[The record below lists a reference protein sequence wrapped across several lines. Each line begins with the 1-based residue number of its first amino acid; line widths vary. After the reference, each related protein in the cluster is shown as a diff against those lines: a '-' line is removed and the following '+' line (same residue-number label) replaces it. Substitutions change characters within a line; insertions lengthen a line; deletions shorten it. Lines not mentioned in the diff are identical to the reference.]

1 MSPERVYPHPFR
13 AREPIAHASGA
24 YLAAFDEPTQLI
36 QHQPILSSIDIQLSS
51 LRTMSTLVSRL
62 FLMLVATL
70 SLSFVDVSTAYAHN
84 TLVSSNPA
92 DGEVVALS
100 PTEWILTFDKT
111 VPLSSASGEVVKN
124 DGVRVALS
132 QPRHGNT
139 DNIIVFN
146 LPADLTNLNTARWRL
161 VGTDGHVISGRVN
174 FSVGAANGV
183 SPSTTNNNN
192 VAPPMESSG
201 DEGSVVAATSR
212 GVLRALNYLGIL
224 LLIGI
229 LFSDWY
235 TTRGLL
241 ATTLGTR
248 VASLSAQG
256 IAITATLQFGMFVN
270 DARMLGTSFFQ
281 SFFDA
286 LSTTPGS
293 MMGLKAVTG
302 VVLAVLMAQ
311 TMNRA
316 MAQQRLITT
325 SMAMYLMTF
334 AYVGHSR
341 SEAAPWLGI
350 PLNMIHTIAMSVWLG
365 GLAVLVF
372 IVVPRLDTGNA
383 LTAFQRFGSVAEKAV
398 ITLSVTGL
406 IQLLRMYTNPL
417 DIFTSVH
424 GLLLVL
430 KLCIVAGMIY
440 LASKN
445 RQSLIDSLNQ
455 EGRAARLTRR
465 NLMQLS
471 LIEIGLGTAILVV
484 TAILV
489 GLSPA

>member
-1 MSPERVYPHPFR
+1 
-13 AREPIAHASGA
+13 
-24 YLAAFDEPTQLI
+24 
-36 QHQPILSSIDIQLSS
+36 
-51 LRTMSTLVSRL
+51 
-62 FLMLVATL
+62 
-70 SLSFVDVSTAYAHN
+70 
-84 TLVSSNPA
+84 
-92 DGEVVALS
+92 
-100 PTEWILTFDKT
+100 
-111 VPLSSASGEVVKN
+111 
-124 DGVRVALS
+124 LS

-146 LPADLTNLNTARWRL
+146 LPADLTNSNTARWRL

-174 FSVGAANGV
+174 FSVGAATGV
-183 SPSTTNNNN
+183 LPSSTDNNN
-192 VAPPMESSG
+192 VAPLMYSSG

-212 GVLRALNYLGIL
+212 GVLRVLNYLGVL

-235 TTRGLL
+235 TTQGLL
-241 ATTLGTR
+241 TTPLGTR
-248 VASLSAQG
+248 VASISAQS

-270 DARMLGTSFFQ
+270 DARMLGTSFFR

-293 MMGLKAVTG
+293 MMGLKAVIG

-311 TMNRA
+311 TMNRVT
-316 MAQQRLITT
+316 AQQRLITA
-325 SMAMYLMTF
+325 SVAMYLITF

-350 PLNMIHTIAMSVWLG
+350 PLNVIHTIAMSIWLG

-372 IVVPRLDTGNA
+372 IVVPRLDTENA
-383 LTAFQRFGSVAEKAV
+383 IVAFQRFGFVAEKAV
-398 ITLSVTGL
+398 VALSITGL
-406 IQLLRMYTNPL
+406 VQLLRMYTNPL
-417 DIFTSVH
+417 AIFTSMH

-440 LASKN
+440 LAAKN
-445 RQSLIDSLNQ
+445 RQSLVDSLNF
-455 EGRAARLTRR
+455 EGRTARLTRR
-465 NLMQLS
+465 KLMQFS
-471 LIEIGLGTAILVV
+471 LIEIGLGTAILGV

>member
-1 MSPERVYPHPFR
+1 
-13 AREPIAHASGA
+13 
-24 YLAAFDEPTQLI
+24 
-36 QHQPILSSIDIQLSS
+36 
-51 LRTMSTLVSRL
+51 MSTLVSRL